1 MKSEVQVGPDG
12 KAARPRGMMHESSR
26 GVAGLRPDI
35 SVTFAQDAVPGE
47 ILGRTVFIKAGNE
60 GGTAFSIDYLS
71 AFARS

>member
-1 MKSEVQVGPDG
+1 
-12 KAARPRGMMHESSR
+12 MHESSR